1 MVLYLDSNLSLSQGF
16 RLMFYALTPNET
28 MFKEIEEVPDYVD
41 QATPYFVGLMIIEL
55 VVTWLKEGQGAYRVN
70 DALTSISAGVL
81 SRLPYLLGQS
91 FELAAYIYIWENCRL
106 FFLPWDSVW
115 TWCLAFL
122 GVDVAYYWLH
132 RLSHEVNIFWS
143 GHQVHHSSEDY
154 NLTTALR
161 QSVLQKYFTW
171 FFNLPMAFFIPPS
184 VFIVHLQFNLLYQFW
199 IHTEI
204 IGNLGPLELILN
216 TPSHHRVHHGRNQYC
231 IDKNYAGTLII
242 WDRIFGTFEPESEK
256 VIYGLTHPINAFEP
270 FWVQLH
276 HLLYIWKT
284 FWATPGISNKLSV
297 VFKGPGWEPGK
308 PRLGCPDDL
317 PKITGK
323 ELPHDPMV
331 PVWLQI
337 YVVVHFII
345 MIGVYSHMLV
355 NKSTLSEL
363 TLLLRIGYIILTLT
377 RAGLIMENRRPGA
390 ATLETTRCFI
400 FLFLQNLGYMGSL
413 VDPLKLATE
422 IVFSLCLAF
431 WGLRSASI
439 V

>member
-317 PKITGK
+317 PKVCNARLCLYKFTDKTMLWITQLRPPLFVDKPNISELWNSLHQSLYLVIFFPSFRSQMKTFLFDRAYGH
-323 ELPHDPMV
+323 LPHP
-331 PVWLQI
+331 PPPAPAQ
-337 YVVVHFII
+337 HQTP
-345 MIGVYSHMLV
+345 SML
-355 NKSTLSEL
+355 SAPRLC
-363 TLLLRIGYIILTLT
+363 
-377 RAGLIMENRRPGA
+377 
-390 ATLETTRCFI
+390 TT
-400 FLFLQNLGYMGSL
+400 
-413 VDPLKLATE
+413 
-422 IVFSLCLAF
+422 
-431 WGLRSASI
+431 
-439 V
+439 